1 MNAWLE
7 QVVPWLMSPL
17 ASAILIGSALA
28 SLLALALLVYA
39 SRGLWSLNTQS
50 VGQDSAP
57 LKDLALL
64 LVGRNAASRFEEWI
78 EAFAGAELPAQVE
91 LVVIDNQSEDD
102 TAQRI
107 EFLRLKYQWLKVVT
121 VPHSN
126 RFWRTRKLAMTLGI
140 KATKCTYAVWVDA
153 ATIPPRNFAPWLGAL
168 TQPLLDRGTSS
179 VWGPVQVVEAN
190 QLARIPMHA
199 GQLWA
204 WLRQHTGGLP
214 TSMVP
219 VNFAFRS
226 NDFME
231 LKGFQDSM
239 HVDGG
244 EGELLLTL
252 LRQRGRSV
260 LADSATIAR
269 RGGIERD
276 PKLREVRASSE
287 QSALLLGIFGLFL
300 TDLAG
305 LLAMAIVGGHVVLVQ
320 AVGLDPMRDFMRDQA
335 FFAAG
340 SWVALHA
347 FVGAVLLVHSSRF
360 GHWSDALRMPL
371 WLRLDLVRRRIPKR
385 DPMSKPFWKG

>member
-1 MNAWLE
+1 
-7 QVVPWLMSPL
+7 
-17 ASAILIGSALA
+17 
-28 SLLALALLVYA
+28 
-39 SRGLWSLNTQS
+39 
-50 VGQDSAP
+50 
-57 LKDLALL
+57 
-64 LVGRNAASRFEEWI
+64 
-78 EAFAGAELPAQVE
+78 
-91 LVVIDNQSEDD
+91 
-102 TAQRI
+102 
-107 EFLRLKYQWLKVVT
+107 
-121 VPHSN
+121 
-126 RFWRTRKLAMTLGI
+126 
-140 KATKCTYAVWVDA
+140 
-153 ATIPPRNFAPWLGAL
+153 
-168 TQPLLDRGTSS
+168 
-179 VWGPVQVVEAN
+179 
-190 QLARIPMHA
+190 
-199 GQLWA
+199 
-204 WLRQHTGGLP
+204 
-214 TSMVP
+214 MVP

-305 LLAMAIVGGHVVLVQ
+305 LLAMAIVGGHVILVQ
-320 AVGLDPMRDFMRDQA
+320 AVGLDPLRDFMRDQA
-335 FFAAG
+335 FFAAA

>member
-1 MNAWLE
+1 
-7 QVVPWLMSPL
+7 
-17 ASAILIGSALA
+17 
-28 SLLALALLVYA
+28 
-39 SRGLWSLNTQS
+39 
-50 VGQDSAP
+50 
-57 LKDLALL
+57 
-64 LVGRNAASRFEEWI
+64 
-78 EAFAGAELPAQVE
+78 
-91 LVVIDNQSEDD
+91 
-102 TAQRI
+102 
-107 EFLRLKYQWLKVVT
+107 
-121 VPHSN
+121 
-126 RFWRTRKLAMTLGI
+126 
-140 KATKCTYAVWVDA
+140 
-153 ATIPPRNFAPWLGAL
+153 
-168 TQPLLDRGTSS
+168 
-179 VWGPVQVVEAN
+179 
-190 QLARIPMHA
+190 
-199 GQLWA
+199 
-204 WLRQHTGGLP
+204 
-214 TSMVP
+214 MVP

-287 QSALLLGIFGLFL
+287 QSALILGFLGLLL

-305 LLAMAIVGGHVVLVQ
+305 LLAMAILLGHVALVQ
-320 AVGLDPMRDFMRDQA
+320 AVGLDPLRDFMRDQA

-371 WLRLDLVRRRIPKR
+371 WLRIDLVRRRIPKR